1 MLNDFCLVLWAKGA
15 KVIQLINY
23 LLGLIDAIRG
33 EQRSFCLP
41 ILQAVVCRNSL
52 TIQIRQP
59 ETELREILVSC
70 SPQRIVDS
78 VLANF
83 EIEVMRE
90 RFLTVVLDCKPR
102 PANCT
107 TVSSGCSNLQQL
119 FS

>member
-1 MLNDFCLVLWAKGA
+1 MLGATNTSAKA
-15 KVIQLINY
+15 
-23 LLGLIDAIRG
+23 
-33 EQRSFCLP
+33 
-41 ILQAVVCRNSL
+41 
-52 TIQIRQP
+52 RQS
-59 ETELREILVSC
+59 EILVSC

-90 RFLTVVLDCKPR
+90 IFLTVVLDCKPR